1 LTILFGA
8 AWKDFHGD
16 VASWKQAL
24 PSTYRYVAAIRPRRA
39 ADVQMT
45 QQIIAV
51 VSPLA
56 LPRTLS
62 LMSTLGSIRTGL
74 TSIP

>member
-1 LTILFGA
+1 
-8 AWKDFHGD
+8 
-16 VASWKQAL
+16 
-24 PSTYRYVAAIRPRRA
+24 
-39 ADVQMT
+39 MT